1 MWKIAVHLAVSG
13 DVYDGL
19 FVLSLFPRDVLAE
32 ILDLIQS
39 VSEGFPTYTL
49 RESTCLCT
57 GISKQNNINKNINQK
72 PLKTRNG
79 THPNNKN

>member
-1 MWKIAVHLAVSG
+1 MWEIAVHLAVSG

-39 VSEGFPTYTL
+39 VSEGFPTDTF
-49 RESTCLCT
+49 R
-57 GISKQNNINKNINQK
+57 
-72 PLKTRNG
+72 
-79 THPNNKN
+79 